1 MNRKQMRAMPCPVA
15 RALSVVGDRWTL
27 LILRE
32 AFMGVRRFERFQQRL
47 AVARNILTRRLQD
60 LVEEGILQKS
70 RYQEKPDRY
79 EYFLTGKGS
88 DLYPAMV
95 TLMGW
100 GDRWMADPA
109 GPSVVLMHKSCEHA
123 SSPVLTCSHCA
134 RPIGLGDVYVQANPS
149 VTSRTA
155 S

>member
-1 MNRKQMRAMPCPVA
+1 
-15 RALSVVGDRWTL
+15 
-27 LILRE
+27 
-32 AFMGVRRFERFQQRL
+32 MGRRSLKRFKDGL
-47 AVARNILTRRLQD
+47 AVARNIPQGRLQD

-95 TLMGW
+95 TLMRW

-134 RPIGLGDVYVQANPS
+134 KPIVLEDVYVQASPGLTN
-149 VTSRTA
+149 
-155 S
+155 